1 MIFQKRTVADGIS
14 LSVIES
20 DKFKAGVIAFS
31 LSLPLSK
38 PVAAHTLLLSGMLRR
53 GTRSY
58 PTMAEINRRLDELYG
73 SYVEVKSVHLGRD
86 LSLVIT
92 AEVLDNKYVPDGTDA
107 LGGVIELIAEI
118 LLCPVF
124 LDSDAGERLLGQEIR
139 IATDN
144 LNAEINNTRVYAVR
158 RCSELMRGENSPS
171 PTVSELKTLVASATL
186 EDAKKVREAF
196 IRRSPLEVFYIGAT
210 PREQIEEKLCAAFAE
225 HRFAISKGE
234 NFATP
239 LKRERFAEG
248 FEKMP
253 VSQSK
258 LTMGFSTGTCITT
271 DSNDCYAALML
282 NEIFGG
288 SASSKLFLNVRE
300 KMSLCYY
307 CSSSFSIY
315 TGVITVSSGIEA
327 DKLGTV
333 KDAILEQLEAIRR
346 GEISEQELLAA
357 RKSILHGYRQ
367 LYDSPF
373 DLQSFYSGRMAF
385 GIDESVE
392 DCMNKLAD
400 VKCEDVV
407 RIAQRISLDA
417 LFFIEG
423 AGGNSGGGA
432 DEEDENE

>member
-1 MIFQKRTVADGIS
+1 MIFRRGTVTDGIA

-38 PVAAHTLLLSGMLRR
+38 PNAAHCLILSGMLRR
-53 GTRSY
+53 GTLSY

-92 AEVLDNKYVPDGTDA
+92 AEVLDNKYIPDGTDA
-107 LGGVIELIAEI
+107 LGGVIDVIAEI
-118 LLCPVF
+118 LLCPAF
-124 LDSDAGERLLGQEIR
+124 LEANAGERLLEQEIR
-139 IATDN
+139 IALDN
-144 LNAEINNTRVYAVR
+144 LNAEINNTRVYAIK
-158 RCSELMRGENSPS
+158 RCSELMRGENSQT
-171 PTVSELKTLVASATL
+171 PTVSELRSLVSASTL
-186 EDAKKVREAF
+186 EDVKA
-196 IRRSPLEVFYIGAT
+196 IRDALLSTSMLEVFYIGAT
-210 PREQIEEKLCAAFAE
+210 PREEIEGKLRSAFAR
-225 HRFAISKGE
+225 HSYAQTKRK
-234 NFATP
+234 NTVTP
-239 LKRERFAEG
+239 LKRESFAEG
-248 FEKMP
+248 YEKMP

-258 LTMGFSTGTCITT
+258 LTMGFSTEACI
-271 DSNDCYAALML
+271 SNDNDDCYAALML

-315 TGVITVSSGIEA
+315 TGVMTVASGIEA
-327 DKLGTV
+327 DKLSTV
-333 KDAILEQLEAIRR
+333 KGAILDQLDCIKR
-346 GEISEQELLAA
+346 GEISDSELSAA
-357 RKSILHGYRQ
+357 KKSILHGYRQ

-385 GIDESVE
+385 EISDSIE
-392 DCMNKLAD
+392 DCMNKLSG
-400 VKCEDVV
+400 VSREDVV
-407 RIAQRISLDA
+407 RVAQKISLDA

-423 AGGNSGGGA
+423 NSGEGA